1 MAALFVEERRKQLA
15 QHLAQAGM
23 AHFIYPFEETFPRNT
38 KRSIRRT
45 GYFSTWQASWFIGH
59 MVLLA
64 DCSPFLLPPPTLS
77 VHPAQ
82 APGPRSAVH
91 TQLMGLVAWW
101 GGPRSPGEVPPSCQL
116 EPAACS
122 QGPAEFFES
131 KSREAGPTLVE
142 FSRSQWMSEASA
154 DMLPATSGE

>member
-64 DCSPFLLPPPTLS
+64 DCSPFLLPPPVLS

-82 APGPRSAVH
+82 AQGPG
-91 TQLMGLVAWW
+91 QLCTLSSWALSLGGEAQGL
-101 GGPRSPGEVPPSCQL
+101 L
-116 EPAACS
+116 ERCHPAAS
-122 QGPAEFFES
+122 WSLQLVVRGQQSFSKARAGRQGP
-131 KSREAGPTLVE
+131 P
-142 FSRSQWMSEASA
+142 W
-154 DMLPATSGE
+154 